1 MEQYYHLNCN
11 KCGYDY
17 WSNDGF
23 PNYCPHCGKLFD
35 TLLEKCSA
43 YHIRPD
49 GVEICYGIKEIEEC
63 KCHGY
68 KKYCNFY

>member
-17 WSNDGF
+17 WSSDGF

-43 YHIRPD
+43 YYIRTD
-49 GVEICYGIKEIEEC
+49 GVEICYGTKEIEEC
-63 KCHGY
+63 NCHGY
-68 KKYCNFY
+68 KKYCDFY